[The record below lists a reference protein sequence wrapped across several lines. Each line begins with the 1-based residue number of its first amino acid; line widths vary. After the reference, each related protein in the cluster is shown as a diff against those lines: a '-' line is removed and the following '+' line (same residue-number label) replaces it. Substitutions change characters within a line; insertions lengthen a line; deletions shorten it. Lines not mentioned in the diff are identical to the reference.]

1 MSIRVAIR
9 HKMHYD
15 YDRMINV
22 SPQVIRLKPAV
33 HSRTPIQSYS
43 LKISPENHF
52 INWQQ
57 DPFGNF
63 QARVVFPEKIKHL
76 HVDVEVIADLKVINP
91 FDFFVDEYAEQFPF
105 KYEAALQK
113 ELQPYFEINEDGSL
127 LKDFLETQV
136 PREPTQIVDFLVH
149 VNQAL
154 YKRVNYTIR
163 MEPGVQTCEETLGKA
178 LGSCRDSSW
187 VLVQAFRHLG
197 LAARFIS
204 GYLVQ
209 LTADEKS
216 LDGPSGPEADF
227 TDLHAWCEVFVPG
240 AGWIGLDPTSG
251 LFAGEGHIPLSCTP
265 SPGSA
270 APITGMI
277 DKCETKFDFANDV
290 FRIHEE
296 PRVTK
301 PYNDEEWQN
310 ILKVGVAVEADLVA
324 NDVRLTMGGEPT
336 FVSIDDMEAAE
347 WNTAADGPHKR
358 RLAKEL
364 TFRIRESF
372 APNGMLHFG
381 QGKLYP
387 GEALPRWQY
396 GCLWRKDGKPI
407 WKNSELIA
415 SPAKKGNYTENDA
428 SDFLKEVANTLRIDD
443 SAVIPAYEDSFYFAW
458 EENKLPVDRDPL
470 KLNLKDAIE
479 RRTLTEVL
487 SDGLGKPKG
496 YVLPV
501 RYSRKEDCW
510 ESCKWPF
517 RRKHLFLL
525 PGNSS
530 IGFRLPL
537 NSLPE
542 SILEQDYFP
551 RDPFAPLPDLED
563 FEAKLNSLPEIL
575 KNPTD
580 KACFKTALSVE
591 VVEGRLHLFLP
602 PHELQ
607 EHYLEMVAAIHMV
620 SEKTKTPVVLE
631 GYEPP
636 SEGKLNKLF
645 VTPDPGVI
653 EVNVH
658 PSASWDELVNTTLKL
673 YEQAKQSRLGTE
685 KFMIDGR
692 HTGTGGGNHITIGG
706 FTPADSP
713 LLRRPK
719 LLQSLITYWQHHPSL
734 SYLFSGPFVGPT
746 SQAPRVDEGRD
757 DVLYE
762 LEIAFFQVPK
772 NENPPLWIADR
783 LFRNL
788 LIDVTGN
795 THRAELCIDKL
806 YSPYGTAGRQGILE
820 FRGFDMPPHAQMSL
834 AQNLLIR
841 ALVSRF
847 WKTPYEKRLVRWGTE
862 LHDRFMLEH
871 YVRQDINE
879 IVAELQETG
888 YAFEKSWFDAFIEFR
903 FPVLGKTQLGDMTL
917 ELRWAIEPWNVL
929 GEEVTST
936 GTARYVD
943 SSVERVQLKINGW
956 NDDRYIMACNEVK
969 IPMKA
974 TGKAGQY
981 VAGIRYKAWAPPS
994 ALHPTVGVDTPLT
1007 FDVIDTWNN
1016 KSIGGFTYHVAHPGG
1031 RNYETLP
1038 VNSME
1043 AEARRHT
1050 RFFSE
1055 GHTQGNVKT
1064 VQEYTAIGRFFEE
1077 KHDSRIVN
1085 VPVEEKSSSL
1095 ANTLDL
1101 RTAKR
1106 PS

>member
-33 HSRTPIQSYS
+33 HSRTPIHSYS
-43 LKISPENHF
+43 LKVSPENHF

-63 QARVVFPEKIKHL
+63 QARVVFPEKIQHL
-76 HVDVEVIADLKVINP
+76 YVDVEVIADLKVVNP
-91 FDFFVDEYAEQFPF
+91 FDFFVDEYAEKFPF
-105 KYEAALQK
+105 TYEDSLLK
-113 ELQPYFEINEDGSL
+113 ELQPYFEIIEDGSL
-127 LKDFLETQV
+127 LKKFLETEI
-136 PREPTQIVDFLVH
+136 PKEPTQIVDFLVN
-149 VNQAL
+149 VNRAL
-154 YKRVNYTIR
+154 YQAVNYTIR

-197 LAARFIS
+197 LAARFVS

-216 LDGPSGPEADF
+216 LDGPSGPEEDF
-227 TDLHAWCEVFVPG
+227 TDLHAWCEVFIPG

-270 APITGMI
+270 APITGLI
-277 DKCETKFDFANDV
+277 DFCETKFDFKNEV

-301 PYNDEEWQN
+301 PYSDDEWQN
-310 ILKVGVAVEADLVA
+310 ILKVGEMVEADLVA

-358 RLAKEL
+358 KLAKEL

-387 GEALPRWQY
+387 GEVLPRWQY
-396 GCLWRKDGKPI
+396 GCFWRKDGRPI
-407 WKNSELIA
+407 WNNSKLIA
-415 SPAKKGNYTENDA
+415 SPAKKGSHTIKDA
-428 SDFLKEVANTLRIDD
+428 EAFLKAVANTLRIEDL
-443 SAVIPAYEDSFYFAW
+443 AVIPAYEDSFYFAW
-458 EENKLPVDRDPL
+458 EENKLPTDRDPL
-470 KLNLKDAIE
+470 KLNLKDPIE

-487 SDGLGKPKG
+487 TDDLGKPKG
-496 YVLPV
+496 FVLPI
-501 RYSRKEDCW
+501 RYNRKEDAW
-510 ESCKWPF
+510 QSCKWPF

-542 SILEQDYFP
+542 SNQEKEQFP
-551 RDPFAPLPDLED
+551 RDPFAPLPDLID
-563 FEAKLNSLPEIL
+563 FEEKLKKLDEKYSQ
-575 KNPTD
+575 PTE
-580 KACFKTALSVE
+580 KVCFKTALSVE

-602 PHELQ
+602 PHDLQ
-607 EHYLEMVAAIHMV
+607 EHYLEMVAAIHLV
-620 SEKTKTPVVLE
+620 AEKTNTPVLLE

-658 PSASWDELVNTTLKL
+658 PSSSWNELVNTTLKL
-673 YEQAKQSRLGTE
+673 YEQAKLSRLGTE

-706 FTPADSP
+706 FTPSDSP
-713 LLRRPK
+713 LLRKPK

-762 LEIAFFQVPK
+762 LEIAFSQVPDL
-772 NENPPLWIADR
+772 ENPPLWIADR

-841 ALVSRF
+841 ALVARF
-847 WKTPYEKRLVRWGTE
+847 WKKPYEKRLVRWGTE

-879 IVAELQETG
+879 IVAELQEAG

-994 ALHPTVGVDTPLT
+994 ALHPTIGVDTPLT

-1064 VQEYTAIGRFFEE
+1064 VQEFTAVGRFFEE
-1077 KHDSRIVN
+1077 KHDSRVVN
-1085 VPVEEKSSSL
+1085 VPLDENSTSL
-1095 ANTLDL
+1095 ASTLDL
-1101 RTAKR
+1101 RKAKK

>member
-15 YDRMINV
+15 YDRLINV

-33 HSRTPIQSYS
+33 HSRTPIHAYS
-43 LKISPENHF
+43 LKISPEQHF

-91 FDFFVDEYAEQFPF
+91 FDFFVDEYAEKYPF
-105 KYEAALQK
+105 AYEDGLKK
-113 ELQPYFEINEDGSL
+113 ELQPYFEVTERGDL
-127 LKDFLETQV
+127 LKEFLETAV
-136 PREPTQIVDFLVH
+136 PKEETQIVDFLVLI
-149 VNQAL
+149 NRAL
-154 YKRVNYTIR
+154 YEKVNYTIR

-197 LAARFIS
+197 LAARFVS

-216 LDGPSGPEADF
+216 LDGPSGPEEDF

-270 APITGMI
+270 APITGLL
-277 DKCETKFDFANDV
+277 DYCETTFNFKNEV
-290 FRIHEE
+290 FRVHEE

-301 PYNDEEWQN
+301 PYTEDEWKN
-310 ILKVGVAVEADLVA
+310 ILKVGEVVERDLVE

-347 WNTAADGPHKR
+347 WNIAADGPHKR
-358 RLAKEL
+358 KLAQDL

-372 APNGMLHFG
+372 APNGMLHWG

-396 GCLWRKDGKPI
+396 GCFWRKDGKTI
-407 WKNSELIA
+407 WENTDLIA
-415 SPAKKGNYTENDA
+415 SPGQKGERAITDA
-428 SDFLKEVANTLRIDD
+428 QQFLEKVAEHLRIDK
-443 SAVIPAYEDSFYFAW
+443 SAVIPAYEDSVYFAW
-458 EENKLPVDRDPL
+458 EENKLPADRDPL
-470 KLNLKDAIE
+470 KKNLKDPLE
-479 RRTLTEVL
+479 RRTLTDLLKE
-487 SDGLGKPKG
+487 GLGSPKG
-496 YVLPV
+496 FVLPV
-501 RYSRKEDCW
+501 RFYRKEDRW
-510 ESCKWPF
+510 QSCVWPF
-517 RRKHLFLL
+517 KREHLLL
-525 PGNSS
+525 IPGNSS
-530 IGFRLPL
+530 LGFRLPL

-542 SILEQDYFP
+542 KIMLDEFYP
-551 RDPFAPLPDLED
+551 RDPFAPLPELAD
-563 FEAKLNSLPEIL
+563 FEKTL
-575 KNPTD
+575 KERPKEFSNPSSEV
-580 KACFKTALSVE
+580 CFKTALSVE
-591 VVEGRLHLFLP
+591 VVNGQLHLFLP

-607 EHYLEMVAAIHMV
+607 EHYLEMIAAIHLTA
-620 SEKTKTPVVLE
+620 SELNMPVLLE

-658 PSASWDELVNTTLKL
+658 PSAKWDQLVDTTLKL

-713 LLRRPK
+713 LLRKPQ
-719 LLQSLITYWQHHPSL
+719 LLQSIITYWQHHPAL
-734 SYLFSGPFVGPT
+734 SYLFSGPFIGPT
-746 SQAPRVDEGRD
+746 SQAPRVDEGRE

-762 LEIAFFQVPK
+762 LDIAFSQVPDY
-772 NENPPLWIADR
+772 ENPPLWISDR

-820 FRGFDMPPHAQMSL
+820 FRGFDMPPHPHMSL
-834 AQNLLIR
+834 AQSLLIR
-841 ALVSRF
+841 ALVARF
-847 WKTPYEKRLVRWGTE
+847 WKKPYTKKLVHWGSE
-862 LHDRFMLEH
+862 LHDKFMLEH
-871 YVRQDINE
+871 YVRQDMNE
-879 IVAELQETG
+879 VVAELQEAG
-888 YAFEKSWFDAFIEFR
+888 YAFEKSWFDAFVEFR
-903 FPVLGKTQLGDMTL
+903 FPVLGKTQIDDMTL

-929 GEEVTST
+929 GEEATSQ

-943 SSVERVQLKINGW
+943 SSVERVQLKVNGW
-956 NDDRYIMACNEVK
+956 NDDRYMMACNNVR
-969 IPMKA
+969 IPMKP
-974 TGKAGQY
+974 TGKAGQF
-981 VAGIRYKAWAPPS
+981 VAGVRYKAWAPPS
-994 ALHPTVGVDTPLT
+994 ALHPTIGVDTPLT

-1055 GHTQGNVKT
+1055 GHTQGNVQT
-1064 VQEYTAIGRFFEE
+1064 VQEYTPVGRMFEE
-1077 KHDSRIVN
+1077 KHYTQAVTE
-1085 VPVEEKSSSL
+1085 PVKDIGLEL

-1101 RTAKR
+1101 RKAKK
-1106 PS
+1106 